1 MILLFVS
8 NSWHLCCC
16 QSTGR
21 SWNKLSRM
29 IQVVTSKLCLL
40 NSARFVC
47 LKMASVY
54 LTNKHGNKWGNE
66 RTDRLTS
73 KRTNEYEQPSPF
85 IHGLHYV
92 FICLKIYFHKLTYI
106 NTEVNEIWIKEK
118 FVDFVFPA
126 FRVNGTKALMWVTTW
141 HIKTQNLCWRWE
153 SLGIKIAE
161 ERAQFPL
168 TNFWKSQE
176 SWDGLDYILLSLK
189 ATFRLHPF
197 NSEIHTAP
205 LTVYQFLIPHCS
217 QQAGIKK
224 WGTDEETFITIFT
237 TRSFPQ
243 LKLMLPEYKKV
254 NTEFSV
260 CFWSL
265 LSKTFSSVF
274 LSKWSLLIVP
284 RQVFLGLIAN
294 KADLE
299 VTRQTF
305 PANFFV

>member
-1 MILLFVS
+1 MDTNNPLLSSMAYNMFFFV
-8 NSWHLCCC
+8 
-16 QSTGR
+16 
-21 SWNKLSRM
+21 
-29 IQVVTSKLCLL
+29 
-40 NSARFVC
+40 
-47 LKMASVY
+47 
-54 LTNKHGNKWGNE
+54 
-66 RTDRLTS
+66 
-73 KRTNEYEQPSPF
+73 
-85 IHGLHYV
+85 
-92 FICLKIYFHKLTYI
+92 YFPKLTYI

-126 FRVNGTKALMWVTTW
+126 FRVNGTKALMWVTIW
-141 HIKTQNLCWRWE
+141 RIKTQNLCWRWE
-153 SLGIKIAE
+153 SLGIKIAK

-176 SWDGLDYILLSLK
+176 SCDGLDYILLSLK

-197 NSEIHTAP
+197 NSEIHTAS
-205 LTVYQFLIPHCS
+205 LTVYQFLIFNYS

-254 NTEFSV
+254 STKFSV

-265 LSKTFSSVF
+265 SSNFSSVF

-299 VTRQTF
+299 VSRQTF
-305 PANFFV
+305 PANFFIWQLVEGKLIMKEIYWCKWLN